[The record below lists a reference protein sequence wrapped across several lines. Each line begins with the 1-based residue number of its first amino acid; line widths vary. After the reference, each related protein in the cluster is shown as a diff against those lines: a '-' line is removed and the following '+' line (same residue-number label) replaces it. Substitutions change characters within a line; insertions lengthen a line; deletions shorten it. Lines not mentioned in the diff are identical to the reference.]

1 MKEAK
6 ISEIKNQLSR
16 YLALV
21 RNHGEVVRI
30 LDRNVPVA
38 QLVPITT
45 GASGRSVGSEALLAL
60 ERKGLIRRGTGV
72 LDREILETDPPEKPA
87 GVLRALLEERDGRGG
102 SGIHRRLF
110 PSSAAK
116 SRVLDAAHGYELTR
130 SL

>member
-38 QLVPITT
+38 QIVPITT
-45 GASGRSVGSEALLAL
+45 RTSGRSVGSEALLVL

-72 LDREILETDPPEKPA
+72 LDREILETDPPGKPA
-87 GVLRALLEERDGRGG
+87 GVLQALLEERHAR
-102 SGIHRRLF
+102 
-110 PSSAAK
+110 
-116 SRVLDAAHGYELTR
+116 
-130 SL
+130 